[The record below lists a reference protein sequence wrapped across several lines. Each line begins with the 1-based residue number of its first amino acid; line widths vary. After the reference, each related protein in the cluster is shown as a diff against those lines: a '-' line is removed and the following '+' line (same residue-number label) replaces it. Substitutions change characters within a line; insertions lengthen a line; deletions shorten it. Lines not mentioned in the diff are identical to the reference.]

1 LIHSVVY
8 EGSMIAV
15 DVKRSLFSTASG
27 AATKPTAIERKI
39 KRVCQDVLRMG
50 ALVEDSFRLTQQALF
65 ARDLS
70 TIERINALEDRID
83 EFYRQIELDCVVTM
97 TLNAP
102 VAENC
107 RWLSALMQLVRDLER
122 IGDYSQDLAD
132 IAVRLFPYG
141 PHPHLE
147 EVEAMARQTLTMLG
161 MSLAALVEPDPE
173 AGARLQ
179 AADNVVDEAYD
190 RLYGLLATQR
200 DVPGPI
206 EPVLLMVLTIRHIE
220 RMADHATNIAQR
232 ASYIVTGHRS

>member
-1 LIHSVVY
+1 
-8 EGSMIAV
+8 MIAV
-15 DVKRSLFSTASG
+15 DVKRSLFSTAAG
-27 AATKPTAIERKI
+27 AARPTAIERKI

-70 TIERINALEDRID
+70 TIERINALEERID

-122 IGDYSQDLAD
+122 MGDYSQDLAE
-132 IAVRLFPYG
+132 IAVRLFPYD
-141 PHPHLE
+141 PHPHLP
-147 EVEAMARQTLTMLG
+147 EVEAMAQQTLSMLG
-161 MSLAALVEPDPE
+161 MSLAALVEPDPG
-173 AGARLQ
+173 AGARLRV
-179 AADNVVDEAYD
+179 ADNVVDAAYD
-190 RLYGLLATQR
+190 RLYGLLATQQ

-206 EPVLLMVLTIRHIE
+206 EPILLMVLTIRHIE

-232 ASYIVTGHRS
+232 ASYIVTGHRH